1 MSGSAETGGPWLP
14 GDPRPDRGFRAMFGS
29 LRIRNYRLFC
39 IGQLSANTGQWTQ
52 RVAQDWLVL
61 SITGNATDVGVTVAL
76 QFVPSLF
83 FGLPGG
89 LIADRYPKR
98 RILQVTQSGM
108 ALMAATLATLTLT
121 HAIRAW
127 HIFLIAFLLGSFS
140 AVDSPTRQSFVNE
153 LVGGSRLRN
162 AISLNSAIFQSGAL
176 IGPALSGVLISLVGP
191 GFSFA
196 INALSFIAP
205 LTALAL
211 MDSSQFL
218 RPARAERARGQLR
231 DGLRYVRDRPALLW
245 PTVMAG
251 VFGMF
256 AGNLPVTLAALA
268 KYVFRSGAGGYG
280 ALASITAAGALAGAL
295 LTAAG
300 WPRLRWVVASGLAVA
315 SLDMIASAVSSQ
327 LAFSVLL
334 LFVGVFTMTMLAS
347 SNSIVQTT
355 AGDHIRGRVMSV
367 YLLVY
372 LVCAAAGGPLL
383 GAIDQHLGPQ
393 VGLFVTGAV
402 PGTVI
407 ALVGVRLAVLSRRAQ
422 VGPAPVMASPPAPRV
437 GPVCGNSANLS
448 DRGGGREP

>member
-1 MSGSAETGGPWLP
+1 
-14 GDPRPDRGFRAMFGS
+14 MFGS

-39 IGQLSANTGQWTQ
+39 VGQLFANTGQWTQ

-61 SITGNATDVGVTVAL
+61 SITGNTTDVGITVAL
-76 QFVPSLF
+76 QFIPSLF

-108 ALMAATLATLTLT
+108 ALMAALLAGLTLT
-121 HAIRAW
+121 HAIKAW
-127 HIFLIAFLLGSFS
+127 HIFVIAFLLGSFS
-140 AVDSPTRQSFVNE
+140 AVDNPTRQSFVNE
-153 LVGGSRLRN
+153 LVGGSKLRN

-176 IGPALSGVLISLVGP
+176 IGPALSGVLINLIGP

-196 INALSFIAP
+196 VNALCFIAP

-218 RPARAERARGQLR
+218 RPVAAERAPGQLR
-231 DGLRYVRDRPALLW
+231 DGLRYVRDRPTLLW
-245 PTVMAG
+245 PTVMVG

-256 AGNLPVTLAALA
+256 AGNMPVTLAALA

-280 ALASITAAGALAGAL
+280 VLSSIVAGGALVGAL
-295 LTAAG
+295 LTATG
-300 WPRLRWVVASGLAVA
+300 WPRLRWVVGAGLGVA
-315 SLDMIASAVSSQ
+315 GLDMIASAVSSQ

-334 LFVGVFTMTMLAS
+334 LFIGACTMTMLAS

-372 LVCAAAGGPLL
+372 LLCAAAGGPLL
-383 GAIDQHLGPQ
+383 GSIDQHLGPQ
-393 VGLFVTGAV
+393 VGLFITGAV
-402 PGTVI
+402 PGVVI
-407 ALVGVRLAVLSRRAQ
+407 ASVGVRLARLRRAASTAAAPGHLDLASEGPCSST
-422 VGPAPVMASPPAPRV
+422 VGT
-437 GPVCGNSANLS
+437 
-448 DRGGGREP
+448 

>member
-1 MSGSAETGGPWLP
+1 
-14 GDPRPDRGFRAMFGS
+14 MFGS

-39 IGQLSANTGQWTQ
+39 IGQLFANTGQWTQ

-61 SITGNATDVGVTVAL
+61 SITGNTTDVGITVAL
-76 QFVPSLF
+76 QFIPSLF

-108 ALMAATLATLTLT
+108 ALMAALLAGLTLT
-121 HAIRAW
+121 HAIKAW
-127 HIFLIAFLLGSFS
+127 HIFVIAFLLGSFS
-140 AVDSPTRQSFVNE
+140 AVDNPTRQSFVNE
-153 LVGGSRLRN
+153 LVGGSKLRN

-176 IGPALSGVLISLVGP
+176 IGPALSGVLINLIGP

-196 INALSFIAP
+196 VNALCFIAP
-205 LTALAL
+205 LTSLAL

-218 RPARAERARGQLR
+218 RRAVAERAPGQLR
-231 DGLRYVRDRPALLW
+231 DGLRYVRDRPTLLW
-245 PTVMAG
+245 PTVMVG

-256 AGNLPVTLAALA
+256 AGNMPVTLAALA

-280 ALASITAAGALAGAL
+280 ALSSIVAGGALVGAL
-295 LTAAG
+295 LTATG
-300 WPRLRWVVASGLAVA
+300 WPRLRWVVGAGLGVA
-315 SLDMIASAVSSQ
+315 GLDMIASAISSQ

-334 LFVGVFTMTMLAS
+334 LFIGACTMTMLAS

-372 LVCAAAGGPLL
+372 LLCAAAGGPLL
-383 GAIDQHLGPQ
+383 GSIDQHLGPQ
-393 VGLFVTGAV
+393 VGLFITGAV
-402 PGTVI
+402 PGVVI
-407 ALVGVRLAVLSRRAQ
+407 ASVGVRLARLRRAASTAAAPGHLDLASEGPCSST
-422 VGPAPVMASPPAPRV
+422 VGT
-437 GPVCGNSANLS
+437 
-448 DRGGGREP
+448 

>member
-1 MSGSAETGGPWLP
+1 
-14 GDPRPDRGFRAMFGS
+14 MFGS

-39 IGQLSANTGQWTQ
+39 IGQLFANTGQWTQ

-61 SITGNATDVGVTVAL
+61 SITGNTTDVGITVAL
-76 QFVPSLF
+76 QFIPSLF

-108 ALMAATLATLTLT
+108 ALMAALLAGLTLT
-121 HAIRAW
+121 HAIKAW
-127 HIFLIAFLLGSFS
+127 HIFVIAFLLGSFA
-140 AVDSPTRQSFVNE
+140 AVDNPTRQSFVNE
-153 LVGGSRLRN
+153 LVGGSKLRN

-176 IGPALSGVLISLVGP
+176 IGPALSGVLINLIGP

-196 INALSFIAP
+196 VNALCFIAP
-205 LTALAL
+205 LTSLAL

-218 RPARAERARGQLR
+218 RRAGAERAPGQLR

-245 PTVMAG
+245 PTVMVG

-256 AGNLPVTLAALA
+256 AGNMPVTLAALA

-280 ALASITAAGALAGAL
+280 ALSSIVAGGALVGAL
-295 LTAAG
+295 LTATG
-300 WPRLRWVVASGLAVA
+300 WPRLRWVVGAGLGVA
-315 SLDMIASAVSSQ
+315 GLDMIASAVSSQ

-334 LFVGVFTMTMLAS
+334 LFIGACTMTMLAS

-372 LVCAAAGGPLL
+372 LLCAAAGGPLL
-383 GAIDQHLGPQ
+383 GSIDQHLGPQ
-393 VGLFVTGAV
+393 VGLFITGAV
-402 PGTVI
+402 PGVVI
-407 ALVGVRLAVLSRRAQ
+407 AAVGVRLARLRRAASTAAAPGHLDLAGEGPCSST
-422 VGPAPVMASPPAPRV
+422 VG
-437 GPVCGNSANLS
+437 G
-448 DRGGGREP
+448 

>member
-1 MSGSAETGGPWLP
+1 VSSIPETEGRQPADVP
-14 GDPRPDRGFRAMFGS
+14 VPSRGFRAMFGS

-39 IGQLSANTGQWTQ
+39 IGQLFANTGQWTQ

-61 SITGNATDVGVTVAL
+61 SITGNTTDVGITVAL
-76 QFVPSLF
+76 QFIPSLF

-108 ALMAATLATLTLT
+108 ALMAALLAGLTLT
-121 HAIRAW
+121 HAIKAW
-127 HIFLIAFLLGSFS
+127 HIFVIAFLLGSFS
-140 AVDSPTRQSFVNE
+140 AVDNPTRQSFVNE
-153 LVGGSRLRN
+153 LVGGSKLRN

-176 IGPALSGVLISLVGP
+176 IGPALSGVLINLIGP

-196 INALSFIAP
+196 VNALCFIAP
-205 LTALAL
+205 LTSLAL

-218 RPARAERARGQLR
+218 RRAVAERAPGQLR
-231 DGLRYVRDRPALLW
+231 DGLRYVRDRPTLLW
-245 PTVMAG
+245 PTVMVG

-256 AGNLPVTLAALA
+256 AGNMPVTLAALA

-280 ALASITAAGALAGAL
+280 ALSSIVAGGALVGAL
-295 LTAAG
+295 LTATG
-300 WPRLRWVVASGLAVA
+300 WPRLRWVVGAGLGVA

-334 LFVGVFTMTMLAS
+334 LFIGACTMTMLAS

-372 LVCAAAGGPLL
+372 LLCAAAGGPLL
-383 GAIDQHLGPQ
+383 GSIDQHLGPR
-393 VGLFVTGAV
+393 VGLFITGAV
-402 PGTVI
+402 PGVVI
-407 ALVGVRLAVLSRRAQ
+407 ASVGVRLARLRRAASTAAAPGHLDLASEGPCSST
-422 VGPAPVMASPPAPRV
+422 VGT
-437 GPVCGNSANLS
+437 
-448 DRGGGREP
+448 

>member
-1 MSGSAETGGPWLP
+1 
-14 GDPRPDRGFRAMFGS
+14 MFGS

-39 IGQLSANTGQWTQ
+39 VGQLFANTGQWTQ

-61 SITGNATDVGVTVAL
+61 SITGNTTDVGITVAL
-76 QFVPSLF
+76 QFIPSLF

-108 ALMAATLATLTLT
+108 ALMAALLAGLTLT
-121 HAIRAW
+121 HAIKAW
-127 HIFLIAFLLGSFS
+127 HIFVIAFLLGSFS
-140 AVDSPTRQSFVNE
+140 AVDNPTRQSFVNE
-153 LVGGSRLRN
+153 LVGGSKLRN

-176 IGPALSGVLISLVGP
+176 IGPALSGVLINLIGP

-196 INALSFIAP
+196 VNALCFIAP

-218 RPARAERARGQLR
+218 RRAVAERAPGQLR
-231 DGLRYVRDRPALLW
+231 DGLRYVRDRPTLLW
-245 PTVMAG
+245 PTVMVG

-256 AGNLPVTLAALA
+256 AGNMPVTLAALA

-280 ALASITAAGALAGAL
+280 ALSSIVAGGALVGAL
-295 LTAAG
+295 LTATG
-300 WPRLRWVVASGLAVA
+300 WPRLRWVVGAGLGVA
-315 SLDMIASAVSSQ
+315 GLDMIASAVSSQ

-334 LFVGVFTMTMLAS
+334 LFIGACTMTMLAS

-372 LVCAAAGGPLL
+372 LLCAAAGGPLL
-383 GAIDQHLGPQ
+383 GSIDQHLGPQ
-393 VGLFVTGAV
+393 VGLFITGAV
-402 PGTVI
+402 PGVVI
-407 ALVGVRLAVLSRRAQ
+407 ASVGVLLARLRRAASTAVVPAHRDLAGEGPCSST
-422 VGPAPVMASPPAPRV
+422 VG
-437 GPVCGNSANLS
+437 G
-448 DRGGGREP
+448 

>member
-1 MSGSAETGGPWLP
+1 
-14 GDPRPDRGFRAMFGS
+14 MFGS

-39 IGQLSANTGQWTQ
+39 LGQLFSNTGQWTQ

-61 SITGNATDVGVTVAL
+61 SITGNTTDVGITVAL
-76 QFVPSLF
+76 QFIPSLF

-108 ALMAATLATLTLT
+108 ALMASLLAGLTLT
-121 HAIRAW
+121 HTVRAW

-153 LVGGSRLRN
+153 LVGVSKLRN

-176 IGPALSGVLISLVGP
+176 IGPALSGVLINLVGP
-191 GFSFA
+191 GYAFA
-196 INALSFIAP
+196 INALSFVAP

-218 RPARAERARGQLR
+218 RRAVAVRAPGQLR
-231 DGLRYVRDRPALLW
+231 DGLRYVRDRPSLLW
-245 PTVMAG
+245 PTVMVG
-251 VFGMF
+251 IFGMF
-256 AGNLPVTLAALA
+256 AGNMPVTLAALA

-280 ALASITAAGALAGAL
+280 ALASIVAAGALVGAL
-295 LTAAG
+295 LTATG
-300 WPRLRWVVASGLAVA
+300 WPRLRWVVGAGLAVA
-315 SLDMIASAVSSQ
+315 SLDMIASTISSQ
-327 LAFSVLL
+327 IVFSVVL

-347 SNSIVQTT
+347 SNSIVQIT

-372 LVCAAAGGPLL
+372 LLSAAIGGPLL
-383 GAIDQHLGPQ
+383 GSIDQHLGPR
-393 VGLFVTGAV
+393 VGLFITGAV
-402 PGTVI
+402 PGIVI
-407 ALVGVRLAVLSRRAQ
+407 GLVGIRLALLSRRSSPGLARP
-422 VGPAPVMASPPAPRV
+422 VPAGEGPCPSKA
-437 GPVCGNSANLS
+437 
-448 DRGGGREP
+448 GG

>member
-1 MSGSAETGGPWLP
+1 
-14 GDPRPDRGFRAMFGS
+14 MFGS

-39 IGQLSANTGQWTQ
+39 IGQLFANTGQWTQ

-61 SITGNATDVGVTVAL
+61 SITGNTTDVGITVAL
-76 QFVPSLF
+76 QFIPSLF

-108 ALMAATLATLTLT
+108 ALMAALLAGLTLT
-121 HAIRAW
+121 HAIKAW
-127 HIFLIAFLLGSFS
+127 HIFVIAFLLGSFS
-140 AVDSPTRQSFVNE
+140 AVDNPTRQSFVNE
-153 LVGGSRLRN
+153 LVGGSKLRN

-176 IGPALSGVLISLVGP
+176 IGPALSGVLINLIGP

-196 INALSFIAP
+196 VNALCFIAP
-205 LTALAL
+205 LTSLAL

-218 RPARAERARGQLR
+218 RPVAAERAPGQLR
-231 DGLRYVRDRPALLW
+231 DGLRYVRDRPTLLW
-245 PTVMAG
+245 PTVMVG

-256 AGNLPVTLAALA
+256 AGNMPVTLAALA

-280 ALASITAAGALAGAL
+280 ALSSIVAGGALVGAL
-295 LTAAG
+295 LTATG
-300 WPRLRWVVASGLAVA
+300 WPRLRWVVGAGLGVA
-315 SLDMIASAVSSQ
+315 SLDMIASAISSQ

-334 LFVGVFTMTMLAS
+334 LFIGACTMTMLAS

-372 LVCAAAGGPLL
+372 LLCAAAGGPLL
-383 GAIDQHLGPQ
+383 GSIDQHLGPQ
-393 VGLFVTGAV
+393 VGLFITGAV
-402 PGTVI
+402 PGVVI
-407 ALVGVRLAVLSRRAQ
+407 ASVGGRLALLRRAASTAVVPAHRDLAGEGPCSST
-422 VGPAPVMASPPAPRV
+422 VG
-437 GPVCGNSANLS
+437 G
-448 DRGGGREP
+448 

>member
-1 MSGSAETGGPWLP
+1 
-14 GDPRPDRGFRAMFGS
+14 MFGS

-39 IGQLSANTGQWTQ
+39 IGQLFANTGQWTQ

-61 SITGNATDVGVTVAL
+61 SITGNTTDVGITVAL
-76 QFVPSLF
+76 QFTPSLF

-108 ALMAATLATLTLT
+108 ALMAALLAGLTLT
-121 HAIRAW
+121 HAIKAW
-127 HIFLIAFLLGSFS
+127 HIFVIAFLLGSFS
-140 AVDSPTRQSFVNE
+140 AVDNPTRQSFVNE
-153 LVGGSRLRN
+153 LVGGSKLRN

-176 IGPALSGVLISLVGP
+176 IGPALSGVLINLIGP

-196 INALSFIAP
+196 VNALCFIAP

-218 RPARAERARGQLR
+218 RRAVAERAPGQLR
-231 DGLRYVRDRPALLW
+231 DGLRYVRDRPTLLW
-245 PTVMAG
+245 PTVMVG

-256 AGNLPVTLAALA
+256 AGNMPVTLAALA

-280 ALASITAAGALAGAL
+280 VLSSIVAGGALVGAL
-295 LTAAG
+295 LTATG
-300 WPRLRWVVASGLAVA
+300 WPRLRWVVGAGLGVA
-315 SLDMIASAVSSQ
+315 GLDMIASAVSSQ

-334 LFVGVFTMTMLAS
+334 LFIGACTMTMLAS

-372 LVCAAAGGPLL
+372 LLCAAAGGPLL
-383 GAIDQHLGPQ
+383 GSIDQHLGPQ
-393 VGLFVTGAV
+393 VGLFITGAV
-402 PGTVI
+402 PGVVI
-407 ALVGVRLAVLSRRAQ
+407 ASVGVRLARLRRAASTAAAPGHLDLASEGPCSST
-422 VGPAPVMASPPAPRV
+422 VGT
-437 GPVCGNSANLS
+437 
-448 DRGGGREP
+448 

>member
-1 MSGSAETGGPWLP
+1 
-14 GDPRPDRGFRAMFGS
+14 MFGS

-39 IGQLSANTGQWTQ
+39 IGQLFANTGQWTQ

-61 SITGNATDVGVTVAL
+61 SITGNTTDVGITVAL
-76 QFVPSLF
+76 QFIPSLF

-108 ALMAATLATLTLT
+108 ALMAALLAGLTLT
-121 HAIRAW
+121 HAIKAW
-127 HIFLIAFLLGSFS
+127 HIFVIAFLLGSFS
-140 AVDSPTRQSFVNE
+140 AVDNPTRQSFVNE
-153 LVGGSRLRN
+153 LVGGSKLRN

-176 IGPALSGVLISLVGP
+176 IGPALSGVLINLTGP

-196 INALSFIAP
+196 VNALCFIAP

-218 RPARAERARGQLR
+218 RPAVAERAPGQLR
-231 DGLRYVRDRPALLW
+231 DGLRYVRDRPTLLW
-245 PTVMAG
+245 PTVMVG

-256 AGNLPVTLAALA
+256 AGNMPVTLAALA

-280 ALASITAAGALAGAL
+280 ALSSIVAGGALVGAL
-295 LTAAG
+295 LTATG
-300 WPRLRWVVASGLAVA
+300 WPRLRWVVSAGLGVA
-315 SLDMIASAVSSQ
+315 SLDMIASAISSQ

-334 LFVGVFTMTMLAS
+334 LFIGACTMTMLAS

-355 AGDHIRGRVMSV
+355 AGDHIRGRLMSV

-372 LVCAAAGGPLL
+372 LLCAAAGGPLL
-383 GAIDQHLGPQ
+383 GSIDQHLGPQ
-393 VGLFVTGAV
+393 VGLFITGAV
-402 PGTVI
+402 PGVVI
-407 ALVGVRLAVLSRRAQ
+407 AAVGVRLTLLRRVASTAAVPAHLDLAGEGPCSST
-422 VGPAPVMASPPAPRV
+422 VGT
-437 GPVCGNSANLS
+437 
-448 DRGGGREP
+448 

>member
-1 MSGSAETGGPWLP
+1 
-14 GDPRPDRGFRAMFGS
+14 MFGS

-39 IGQLSANTGQWTQ
+39 IGQLFANTGQWTQ

-61 SITGNATDVGVTVAL
+61 SITGNTTDVGITVAL
-76 QFVPSLF
+76 QFIPSLF

-108 ALMAATLATLTLT
+108 ALMAALLAGLTLT
-121 HAIRAW
+121 HAIKAW
-127 HIFLIAFLLGSFS
+127 HIFVIAFLLGSFS
-140 AVDSPTRQSFVNE
+140 AVDNPTRQSFVNE
-153 LVGGSRLRN
+153 LVGGSKLRN

-176 IGPALSGVLISLVGP
+176 IGPALSGVLINLIGP

-196 INALSFIAP
+196 VNALCFIAP

-218 RPARAERARGQLR
+218 RRAVAERAPGQLR
-231 DGLRYVRDRPALLW
+231 DGLRYVRDRPTLLW
-245 PTVMAG
+245 PTVMVG

-256 AGNLPVTLAALA
+256 AGNMPVTLAALA

-280 ALASITAAGALAGAL
+280 VLSSIVAGGALVGAL
-295 LTAAG
+295 LTATG
-300 WPRLRWVVASGLAVA
+300 WPRLRWVVSAGLGVA
-315 SLDMIASAVSSQ
+315 SLDMIASAISSQ

-334 LFVGVFTMTMLAS
+334 LFIGACTMTMLAS

-372 LVCAAAGGPLL
+372 LLCAAAGGPLL
-383 GAIDQHLGPQ
+383 GSIDQHLGPQ
-393 VGLFVTGAV
+393 VGLFITGAV
-402 PGTVI
+402 PGVVI
-407 ALVGVRLAVLSRRAQ
+407 ASVGVRLARLRRAASTAAAPGHLDLASEGPCSST
-422 VGPAPVMASPPAPRV
+422 VGT
-437 GPVCGNSANLS
+437 
-448 DRGGGREP
+448 

>member
-1 MSGSAETGGPWLP
+1 VSSIPETDGRQPAGVPVP
-14 GDPRPDRGFRAMFGS
+14 SKGFRAMFGS

-39 IGQLSANTGQWTQ
+39 IGQLFANTGQWTQ

-61 SITGNATDVGVTVAL
+61 SITGNTTDVGITVAL
-76 QFVPSLF
+76 QFIPSLF

-108 ALMAATLATLTLT
+108 ALMAALLAGLTLT

-127 HIFLIAFLLGSFS
+127 HIFVIAFLLGSFS
-140 AVDSPTRQSFVNE
+140 AVDNPTRQSFVNE
-153 LVGGSRLRN
+153 LVGGSKLRN

-176 IGPALSGVLISLVGP
+176 IGPALSGVLINLIGP

-196 INALSFIAP
+196 VNALCFIAP

-218 RPARAERARGQLR
+218 RRAVAERAPGQLR

-245 PTVMAG
+245 PTVMVG

-256 AGNLPVTLAALA
+256 AGNMPVTLAALA

-280 ALASITAAGALAGAL
+280 ALSSIVAGGALVGAL
-295 LTAAG
+295 LTATG
-300 WPRLRWVVASGLAVA
+300 WPRLRWVVGAGLGVA
-315 SLDMIASAVSSQ
+315 SLDMIASAISSQ

-334 LFVGVFTMTMLAS
+334 LFIGACTMTMLAS

-372 LVCAAAGGPLL
+372 LLCAAVGGPLL
-383 GAIDQHLGPQ
+383 GSIDQHLGPR
-393 VGLFVTGAV
+393 VGLFITGAV
-402 PGTVI
+402 PGVVI
-407 ALVGVRLAVLSRRAQ
+407 AAVGVRLALLRRAGSAAAPAHLDLAGEGPCSST
-422 VGPAPVMASPPAPRV
+422 VGT
-437 GPVCGNSANLS
+437 
-448 DRGGGREP
+448 

>member
-1 MSGSAETGGPWLP
+1 MSSIPETEGRQPADVP
-14 GDPRPDRGFRAMFGS
+14 VPSRGFRAMFGS

-39 IGQLSANTGQWTQ
+39 IGQLFANTGQWTQ

-61 SITGNATDVGVTVAL
+61 SITGNTTDVGITVAL
-76 QFVPSLF
+76 QFTPSLF

-108 ALMAATLATLTLT
+108 ALMAALLAGLTLT
-121 HAIRAW
+121 HAIKAW
-127 HIFLIAFLLGSFS
+127 HIFVIAFLLGSFS
-140 AVDSPTRQSFVNE
+140 AVDNPTRQSFVNE
-153 LVGGSRLRN
+153 LVGGSKLRN

-176 IGPALSGVLISLVGP
+176 IGPALSGVLINLIGP

-196 INALSFIAP
+196 VNALCFIAP

-218 RPARAERARGQLR
+218 RPAVAERAPGQLR
-231 DGLRYVRDRPALLW
+231 DGLRYVRDRPTLLW
-245 PTVMAG
+245 PTVMVG

-256 AGNLPVTLAALA
+256 AGNMPVTLAALA

-280 ALASITAAGALAGAL
+280 ALSSIVAGGALVGAL
-295 LTAAG
+295 LTATG
-300 WPRLRWVVASGLAVA
+300 WPRLRWVVSAGLGVA
-315 SLDMIASAVSSQ
+315 SLDMIASAISSQ

-334 LFVGVFTMTMLAS
+334 LFIGACTMTMLAS

-372 LVCAAAGGPLL
+372 LLCAAAGGPLL
-383 GAIDQHLGPQ
+383 GSIDQHLGPQ
-393 VGLFVTGAV
+393 VGLFITGAV
-402 PGTVI
+402 PGVVI
-407 ALVGVRLAVLSRRAQ
+407 ASVGVRLARLRRAASTAAAPGHLDLASEGPCSST
-422 VGPAPVMASPPAPRV
+422 VGT
-437 GPVCGNSANLS
+437 
-448 DRGGGREP
+448 

>member
-1 MSGSAETGGPWLP
+1 
-14 GDPRPDRGFRAMFGS
+14 MFGS

-39 IGQLSANTGQWTQ
+39 IGQLFANTGQWTQ

-61 SITGNATDVGVTVAL
+61 SITGNTTDVGITVAL
-76 QFVPSLF
+76 QFIPSLF

-98 RILQVTQSGM
+98 RILQVTQSGI
-108 ALMAATLATLTLT
+108 ALMAALLAALTLT

-127 HIFLIAFLLGSFS
+127 HIFVIAFLLGSFS
-140 AVDSPTRQSFVNE
+140 AVDNPTRQSFVNE
-153 LVGGSRLRN
+153 LVGGSKLRN

-176 IGPALSGVLISLVGP
+176 IGPALSGVLINLIGP

-196 INALSFIAP
+196 VNALCFIAP

-218 RPARAERARGQLR
+218 RPAGAERAPGQLR

-245 PTVMAG
+245 PTVMVG

-256 AGNLPVTLAALA
+256 AGNMPVTLAALA
-268 KYVFRSGAGGYG
+268 RYVFRSGAGGYG
-280 ALASITAAGALAGAL
+280 ALSSAVAGGALAGAL
-295 LTAAG
+295 LTATG
-300 WPRLRWVVASGLAVA
+300 WPRLRWVVGAGLGVA
-315 SLDMIASAVSSQ
+315 SLDMIASAISSQ

-334 LFVGVFTMTMLAS
+334 LFIGACTMAMLAS

-372 LVCAAAGGPLL
+372 LLCAAAGGPLL
-383 GAIDQHLGPQ
+383 GSIDQHLGPQ
-393 VGLFVTGAV
+393 AGLFITGAV
-402 PGTVI
+402 PGVVI
-407 ALVGVRLAVLSRRAQ
+407 ASVGVRLALLRRAAPAAASAARPLSRAGPPRA
-422 VGPAPVMASPPAPRV
+422 G
-437 GPVCGNSANLS
+437 
-448 DRGGGREP
+448 